1 MAQRVGRPGSR
12 GYPCVIPSADHRCAP
27 RRLTGDS
34 GTDIRREPRRDAGSH
49 TRHETPVNATKSS
62 GPPADASNVLER
74 ILSPAVSAADTG
86 GLHDLRVLSWSEEL
100 GTLSDGRIAHR
111 SASCL
116 IRPSV
121 GDRVIA
127 WRAED
132 GEWWVLGVLSR
143 AASSETPTVLAS
155 NGPLAVEATRIA
167 LRSPEIHLHADDLLV
182 SARHHHAVSDVQTD
196 SVRLRVFR
204 RRDRRASRAAGERR
218 DRRDLPPAHRR
229 VVLPYA
235 ARGAHPRQGG
245 AVRLTDRP
253 APRPPVPGPPCLR
266 RIRDRSRELL
276 NNGANGYPAATIR
289 IDRRR

>member
-1 MAQRVGRPGSR
+1 M
-12 GYPCVIPSADHRCAP
+12 
-27 RRLTGDS
+27 
-34 GTDIRREPRRDAGSH
+34 
-49 TRHETPVNATKSS
+49 NATKSS

-116 IRPSV
+116 IRPGV

-196 SVRLRVFR
+196 SVRLRVS
-204 RRDRRASRAAGERR
+204 DVETDVRRARQASDEIAGTFLQRTGAWFSHTLREARIH
-218 DRRDLPPAHRR
+218 AKA
-229 VVLPYA
+229 VLF
-235 ARGAHPRQGG
+235 
-245 AVRLTDRP
+245 D
-253 APRPPVPGPPCLR
+253 
-266 RIRDRSRELL
+266 
-276 NNGANGYPAATIR
+276 
-289 IDRRR
+289 